1 VALEDRSIQLS
12 FARIC
17 VDCQGISHGFASQPH
32 VTALFALAEASMEE
46 ISKFSIHRAKA
57 RLPRPRPAKNVSS
70 QIVNGNF

>member
-1 VALEDRSIQLS
+1 M
-12 FARIC
+12 
-17 VDCQGISHGFASQPH
+17 
-32 VTALFALAEASMEE
+32 TALFALAEASMEE